1 MNQKT
6 GKNKRNTFTS
16 LDSAAAVQ
24 LFMII
29 VVIIAYIMFLTFQ
42 RYLFSFEEL
51 LPKLIIVNVLLVAGI
66 VMEISYFIWTMRKK
80 KKKLEAKAK
89 LQEVETEKSKQ
100 EKQNEE

>member
-16 LDSAAAVQ
+16 LDSAAAIQ

-80 KKKLEAKAK
+80 KKKLEAKYK
-89 LQEVETEKSKQ
+89 ISRSGDRENIIEK
-100 EKQNEE
+100 N